1 MMKLGI
7 LASHTGTNFQ
17 SILDACK
24 QGILAARPVV
34 AISNN
39 SASVALQ
46 RARRAGVP
54 TYHLSSKT
62 HPDQEDLD
70 AAILHTLCDHDVE
83 LVVLVGY
90 MKHLGPATLD
100 HYQGRII
107 NIHPSL
113 LPKYGGK
120 GKYGM
125 RVHEAV
131 LASGDSYSG
140 VSIHLVTSEYDA
152 GAVIAQRKVPVEADD
167 TPESLAARI
176 LIHEHQ
182 FLVETL
188 VRIVAKEIDPTQLSG
203 SRRN

>member
-1 MMKLGI
+1 MMNLGI

-17 SILDACK
+17 SILDACRK
-24 QGILAARPVV
+24 GILAARPVV

-39 SASVALQ
+39 SNSIALQ
-46 RARRAGVP
+46 RAAGAGVP
-54 TYHLSSKT
+54 SFHLSGKT
-62 HPDQEDLD
+62 HPRQEDLD
-70 AAILHTLCDHDVE
+70 EAILNTLRDHDVE

-125 RVHEAV
+125 HVHAAV
-131 LASGDSYSG
+131 LANGDSESG
-140 VSIHLVTSEYDA
+140 VSIHLVNGEYDA
-152 GAVIAQRKVPVEADD
+152 GPVIAQRKVPVLADD
-167 TPESLAARI
+167 TPESLAARV
-176 LIHEHQ
+176 LTHEHE

-188 VRIVAKEIDPTQLSG
+188 VRIIEKEIDLTEFAG
-203 SRRN
+203 